1 MSTFQFTKATKKQ
14 VKARIAID
22 GPSGSGKTYTSL
34 IAAKALAGNGRIAVI
49 DTERGSASLYSDKFD
64 FDVLELNPPY
74 SPNVYQGAIK
84 AAENG
89 GYSVI
94 VIDSL
99 SHAWEGEGGALDM
112 ADDATKRQKTPNSYT
127 AWREVTPVH
136 RAMVDAIL
144 QSKCHVIVTM
154 RSKMEYVQEKDA
166 NGRTVINKVGMA
178 PIQRSGMEYEFTI
191 VGDMDLDNTLVIS
204 KTRFE
209 PYNGLVQKK
218 PGITFFKPF
227 VEWLNSGKAVDQKTL
242 STAEANKALGM
253 DVDEKPDPMT
263 GYLIDTFAVD
273 KPAEQKPK
281 TNGDKWA
288 RPMSPETLKEALQRK
303 AAKANP
309 ATEKQINLTRILFLE
324 HFAER
329 EDERH
334 QAQEYLT
341 GHKHFNEIEP
351 EMISAIL
358 DWMKPEKATD
368 GSGSY
373 VLGKDAKI
381 EMTMVARKFM
391 EEQGQQTLAI

>member
-74 SPNVYQGAIK
+74 SPDVYQGAIK

-144 QSKCHVIVTM
+144 QSSCHVIATM
-154 RSKMEYVQEKDA
+154 RSKTEYVLETNSRGQQVP
-166 NGRTVINKVGMA
+166 RKVGMA
-178 PIQRSGMEYEFTI
+178 PIQRAGMEYEFTV
-191 VGDMDLDNTLVIS
+191 VGDMDLDNTIVIS
-204 KTRFE
+204 KSRYE
-209 PYNGLVQKK
+209 PFSGRVQKK
-218 PGITFFKPF
+218 PGVEFFKSF
-227 VEWLNSGKAVDQKTL
+227 VDWLNSG
-242 STAEANKALGM
+242 EAKDTTTVAPRVSGEPESVIETQL
-253 DVDEKPDPMT
+253 VKETPKP
-263 GYLIDTFAVD
+263 
-273 KPAEQKPK
+273 
-281 TNGDKWA
+281 NGGKYA

-341 GHKHFNEIEP
+341 GHKSFKDIEP
-351 EMISAIL
+351 EMVSAIL

-373 VLGKDAKI
+373 VLGRDAKI
-381 EMTMVARKFM
+381 ELTMVARKFM
-391 EEQGQQTLAI
+391 EDQGQQTLAI

>member
-74 SPNVYQGAIK
+74 SPDVYQGAIK

-154 RSKMEYVQEKDA
+154 RSKMEYVQEKNA

-263 GYLIDTFAVD
+263 DYLIDTFAVD
-273 KPAEQKPK
+273 KPVAAPMTIEDACKVTTSQGKAYGEMTVVVLEKMLSAMHAKLANNQLAPEEKAEVEHKI
-281 TNGDKWA
+281 
-288 RPMSPETLKEALQRK
+288 K
-303 AAKANP
+303 AAQMVYNAKKN
-309 ATEKQINLTRILFLE
+309 K
-324 HFAER
+324 
-329 EDERH
+329 
-334 QAQEYLT
+334 
-341 GHKHFNEIEP
+341 EI
-351 EMISAIL
+351 
-358 DWMKPEKATD
+358 
-368 GSGSY
+368 
-373 VLGKDAKI
+373 
-381 EMTMVARKFM
+381 
-391 EEQGQQTLAI
+391 